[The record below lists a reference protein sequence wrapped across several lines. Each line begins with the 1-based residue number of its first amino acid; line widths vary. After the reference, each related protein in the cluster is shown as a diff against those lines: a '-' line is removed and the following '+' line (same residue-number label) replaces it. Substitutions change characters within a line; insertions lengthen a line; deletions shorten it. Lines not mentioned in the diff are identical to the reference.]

1 MLQQLASQAARHV
14 CRLPNLRLSWLSG
27 LLARQPPVRLQCW
40 PPLLGMATSNS
51 QPRTQSAAALPAGSH
66 SLPPC
71 SEEEMAAE
79 LEEIRG
85 MWEMAAILDFVDLFK

>member
-1 MLQQLASQAARHV
+1 
-14 CRLPNLRLSWLSG
+14 
-27 LLARQPPVRLQCW
+27 
-40 PPLLGMATSNS
+40 MATSNS